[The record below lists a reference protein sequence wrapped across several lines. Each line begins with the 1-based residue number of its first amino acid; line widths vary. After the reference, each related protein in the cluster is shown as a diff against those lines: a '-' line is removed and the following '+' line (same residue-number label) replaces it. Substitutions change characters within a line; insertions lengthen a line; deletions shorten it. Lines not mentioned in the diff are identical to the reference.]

1 MDEIKFLVD
10 DTLEE
15 REKLL
20 KDINELLEYKP
31 VDQNAR
37 FLRDFTY
44 CLIKASSSF
53 KPATDYTQ
61 VQPFVGNTNVCV
73 VQKSKPLM
81 PLRFKLPK
89 VRLIPKGTRRIQ
101 KIETT
106 SRRKKAP
113 LNVPKPIQSGMLDDK
128 LEVKNGDYYYNI
140 KGEVKPNEFKEMTPL
155 IDDKDVKTIYF
166 EGIGKPVLVDYKD
179 KEKVHTKIFLKDL
192 VKTNKMIIAI
202 VKKAKVKISKKE
214 SFFDFSYKDMRIQG
228 NLGTKFASPKLVIKK
243 Q

>member
-44 CLIKASSSF
+44 CLIKASSGV
-53 KPATDYTQ
+53 KPVIDYTQ
-61 VQPFVGNTNVCV
+61 VQPFVGNTNVHV
-73 VQKSKPLM
+73 IQKTRPLM
-81 PLRFKLPK
+81 PLRFNLPK
-89 VRLIPKGTRRIQ
+89 VRLIPKGVQRIQ
-101 KIETT
+101 KVETI
-106 SRRKKAP
+106 SRRKKAL

-140 KGEVKPNEFKEMTPL
+140 KGEVKPNEFREMNSL
-155 IDDKDVKTIYF
+155 VQDGDVKTIYF
-166 EGIGKPVLVDYKD
+166 EGIGKPILVDYKN

-192 VKTNKMIIAI
+192 IKTNKMIINIA
-202 VKKAKVKISKKE
+202 KKAKTKINKKE
-214 SFFDFSYKDMRIQG
+214 PFFDFSYKDMRIQG
-228 NLGTKFASPKLVIKK
+228 NLGTKFASPKLVMKK
-243 Q
+243 L